1 MKFSQKIGKTSIRD
15 VLQIDSIDAILANRL
30 WNNII
35 IDFFDKLEADS
46 NINTIESQKAQICSI
61 IWTEFFGHRIDEI
74 SQYSNGGVY
83 VPDFIKTL
91 KNFFLDSE
99 WYEKYDLIEFLSRFE
114 QGNRFLRFTE
124 ACNCSLKKEMSAY
137 RIVDN
142 RIVKITSE
150 EEVAEIEDALASEW
164 ETVNTHLRSA
174 LVHLSNRESP
184 DYRNS
189 IKESI
194 SAVES
199 LCILISEDKSAT
211 LTKALGIIEKRFQ
224 IHGALKQAFSSL
236 YGYTSDSSGI
246 RHALLDDVLTLSFE
260 DAKFMLVS
268 CSAFI
273 NYLRS
278 KIR

>member
-1 MKFSQKIGKTSIRD
+1 MRFSQRIGKTSIRD
-15 VLQIDSIDAILANRL
+15 VMQIDSIDELLTNKL
-30 WNNII
+30 WNNILT
-35 IDFFDKLEADS
+35 DFFDKLEADS
-46 NINTIESQKAQICSI
+46 NIRGIESQKAQICSI
-61 IWTEFFGHRIDEI
+61 VWTEFFGHRVDEI
-74 SQYSNGGVY
+74 SQYSNGGIY
-83 VPDFIKTL
+83 VPDFIKYL
-91 KNFFLDSE
+91 KNHFLQCE
-99 WYEKYDLIEFLSRFE
+99 WYEKYDLIEFLSLLEKGDRS
-114 QGNRFLRFTE
+114 LRFTE
-124 ACNCSLKKEMSAY
+124 ACNCSLKREMAAY
-137 RIVDN
+137 RVIDCKV
-142 RIVKITSE
+142 VKITSE
-150 EEVAEIEDALASEW
+150 QEVEEIETALSTEW

-174 LVHLSNRESP
+174 LFHLSNRESP

-199 LCILISEDKSAT
+199 LCILLSGDKSAT
-211 LTKALGIIEKRFQ
+211 LGKALGIIEKQFQ

-246 RHALLDDVLTLSFE
+246 RHALLDGNISLSFE

-278 KIR
+278 KIK